1 MQIILILENPP
12 LFHLPFLPYDNLAYT
27 ALNVFWF
34 TVICPFSQPTVPLS
48 NNESRPSSLHSYL
61 NLQLLLTKTKT
72 SLRQEISQGC
82 RRGRNSS
89 SVYFVTEQIPV
100 DSIWFADQQYSRFVP
115 WKTPDDCP
123 ALPDT
128 WSADPGCLTSVPL

>member
-61 NLQLLLTKTKT
+61 NLSSYLPKQKHPCGKKYRRDAGEEGTPAQSISLLSRFLWIQFG
-72 SLRQEISQGC
+72 LRI
-82 RRGRNSS
+82 NS
-89 SVYFVTEQIPV
+89 IPV
-100 DSIWFADQQYSRFVP
+100 LFHGKLQMTAQP
-115 WKTPDDCP
+115 
-123 ALPDT
+123 
-128 WSADPGCLTSVPL
+128 CLILGRLIQAA